1 MHLIRKVLPN
11 RKYKIYQLYHSCQD
25 ARFIL
30 RRQIRIVCCSKNIK
44 NIKNIKNKSHWWKVR
59 DMTSNMKKVFF
70 FDNEELSWLA
80 DVDQKAP
87 VNVQSLIMLMPT
99 WGHKRL
105 VWHPAAV
112 L

>member
-11 RKYKIYQLYHSCQD
+11 KEYKIYQLCHSCQD

-30 RRQIRIVCCSKNIK
+30 RRQIRTVCY
-44 NIKNIKNKSHWWKVR
+44 IKNKSQCWKLR
-59 DMTSNMKKVFF
+59 DLTSNMKKVFSCLITK
-70 FDNEELSWLA
+70 NCP

-87 VNVQSLIMLMPT
+87 VKLQSLMMLMPT
-99 WGHKRL
+99 WAHKRL